1 MSTKLQKKFEVG
13 LKTNYEN
20 LCTFCRYSG
29 QMIGHSKEGWGT
41 AFCKEGNVIYEGDW
55 HQGKRHG
62 HGTHMSL
69 QSGKLVQRYTGN
81 YSSSNE

>member
-1 MSTKLQKKFEVG
+1 MKICVL
-13 LKTNYEN
+13 
-20 LCTFCRYSG
+20 FCRYSG

-81 YSSSNE
+81 YSSSNK

>member
-1 MSTKLQKKFEVG
+1 
-13 LKTNYEN
+13 
-20 LCTFCRYSG
+20 
-29 QMIGHSKEGWGT
+29 MIGHSKEGWGT

-81 YSSSNE
+81 YSSSNKCWYKSFFSYFTGWKLQKYSFIQILCEI

>member
-1 MSTKLQKKFEVG
+1 
-13 LKTNYEN
+13 
-20 LCTFCRYSG
+20 
-29 QMIGHSKEGWGT
+29 MIGHSKEGWGT

-81 YSSSNE
+81 YSS